1 MQDEF
6 AGMTDADLIN
16 ETRRMESDKRNLDA
30 KLKRMANENKQLDLR
45 IKENTEKLKM
55 ST

>member
-1 MQDEF
+1 
-6 AGMTDADLIN
+6 MTDADIIN
-16 ETRRMESDKRNLDA
+16 ETRRLESEKRNLDA

>member
-1 MQDEF
+1 
-6 AGMTDADLIN
+6 
-16 ETRRMESDKRNLDA
+16 MESDKRNLDA